1 MGTSEISTFSVKM
14 APLPESRSHGS
25 TLSLLG
31 ANGTIEDSIFR
42 RPSSTPKQVSREETS
57 GIVGKSLE
65 QNVTEGAEEEEA
77 HLKKRS
83 YRFRP
88 GTRSLQQ
95 IRKYQKSYKLLI
107 PCMPFSRLVREVASK
122 LAAGFRFQSL
132 ALLALQEASEAF
144 ITSLM
149 EDSLMV
155 ALHARRV
162 TVLQRDLVLARRIRG
177 C

>member
-1 MGTSEISTFSVKM
+1 MG
-14 APLPESRSHGS
+14 P
-25 TLSLLG
+25 
-31 ANGTIEDSIFR
+31 N
-42 RPSSTPKQVSREETS
+42 QVSREETS

-65 QNVTEGAEEEEA
+65 RNVTEGAEEEA

>member
-31 ANGTIEDSIFR
+31 ANETIEDSIFR

-57 GIVGKSLE
+57 GIVGKSLK

-88 GTRSLQQ
+88 GT
-95 IRKYQKSYKLLI
+95 
-107 PCMPFSRLVREVASK
+107 SRLVREVASK